1 MPACDARYD
10 VTLWDGR
17 CAGFRAGLPAGSTE
31 VAWAVVDFTEDREPD
46 DWGDPGR
53 LLAARL
59 AGYRPPRP
67 GQVIGYGPVG
77 VRNRPVLWLDGRP
90 SRTLARHRR
99 YLRWSLP
106 PDEVPP
112 DDDPAWV
119 VPP

>member
-10 VTLWDGR
+10 VTLWDGH
-17 CAGFRAGLPAGSTE
+17 CGGFRAGVAAGSMG
-31 VAWAVVDFTEDREPD
+31 VDNAVVDFAEDREPD

-53 LLAARL
+53 LLSARL
-59 AGYRPPRP
+59 VGYRPARP

-77 VRNRPVLWLDGRP
+77 VRNRNALWVDGKP
-90 SRTLARHRR
+90 ARTMARHRR
-99 YLRWSLP
+99 YLRWALP
-106 PDEVPP
+106 PEEVPP